1 MTDVQKQWIK
11 RILIGGFVGLA
22 LMAAGVVCIGSI
34 TLSGGRPDYRHLQ
47 WVTHGAEAF
56 FGSEGLALAA
66 QCAVT
71 FALGAS
77 VGVATLPFDD
87 YGPALA
93 ARSLLHFAVTGGL
106 VLLLGWLLELV
117 GPSPAAVLL
126 LLGLYTFLYL
136 TVWLVRWLGWRA
148 ELDDLRSALDLP
160 APSPSC
166 LNGRE
171 SLPSALLLAG
181 FFLLLRPLA
190 EVLDAPDVPVLRALL
205 LPWLAYPF
213 VALLTGWASGLA
225 RGLCPLVPLTAFVSF
240 LPNLLWPHVPY
251 DWQQGVVYALL
262 ALGANLLAAVVRRW
276 RRRGEERGGLR

>member
-1 MTDVQKQWIK
+1 MTDVQKQWRK

-47 WVTHGAEAF
+47 WVTHGAAAF

-126 LLGLYTFLYL
+126 LLGPVHLQAVGFQDRFIKCTL
-136 TVWLVRWLGWRA
+136 
-148 ELDDLRSALDLP
+148 EL
-160 APSPSC
+160 
-166 LNGRE
+166 
-171 SLPSALLLAG
+171 
-181 FFLLLRPLA
+181 
-190 EVLDAPDVPVLRALL
+190 
-205 LPWLAYPF
+205 
-213 VALLTGWASGLA
+213 
-225 RGLCPLVPLTAFVSF
+225 
-240 LPNLLWPHVPY
+240 
-251 DWQQGVVYALL
+251 
-262 ALGANLLAAVVRRW
+262 
-276 RRRGEERGGLR
+276 